1 MNTGKNIYDIR
12 TERKMS
18 QEEFGKL
25 LHVTRQTVSNWEL
38 EKSYPDLETL
48 IKISDLFS
56 VSLDLLMKEDRE
68 MVRRI
73 DRQRRSGKRWRI
85 VVIVLVAA
93 VFVSAVA
100 ISRFLSAYDPT
111 PQGERNL
118 RIDRQRRSGKRWRIV
133 VIVLVAAVFV
143 SAVAI
148 SRFLSAYD
156 PTPQGERNL
165 SNCDAAMF
173 LDIEDPG
180 MRRSIVRTFDR
191 NTFENFG
198 QEEMQTMRN
207 AIGGTAEGD
216 IPCILLEKNS
226 VVRPVFQIPGKTG
239 AKADVPPEFRLH
251 LYNSQFLPSTD
262 HVPESEKKN
271 MDGIEKK
278 AWSGRLSEDRKGYYL
293 DLKELQGIEHFCADF
308 PDGGVC
314 YLELRFSVRGK
325 AWSGRLS
332 EDRKGY
338 YLDLKELQGIEH
350 FCADFPDGGVCY
362 LELRFSVRGTQYVS
376 ATAFSIFEE

>member
-118 RIDRQRRSGKRWRIV
+118 
-133 VIVLVAAVFV
+133 
-143 SAVAI
+143 
-148 SRFLSAYD
+148 
-156 PTPQGERNL
+156 

-173 LDIEDPG
+173 LDLEDPG

-314 YLELRFSVRGK
+314 YLELRFSVRG
-325 AWSGRLS
+325 A
-332 EDRKGY
+332 
-338 YLDLKELQGIEH
+338 
-350 FCADFPDGGVCY
+350 
-362 LELRFSVRGTQYVS
+362 QYVS
-376 ATAFSIFEE
+376 ATAFSIFEKPIE